1 MIKIL
6 IFIAIAL
13 VASGASVA
21 FYFVGRRAGKFEFER
36 YLRKNPKPLGEEEF
50 FGISKE
56 IDRRIG
62 TLQKWI
68 SVRKGTKDDVSG
80 ACLEL
85 MRLYDLRQYLSL
97 AEMRDRAAAR
107 LYARDFLD
115 KRRDEIYDLYDEL
128 FGLGAQAERA
138 VERVQRQNSAGQ
150 PAQEELQTET
160 SGAAT
165 ETSSTVEIITLN
177 PAPQTTAPAPVE
189 NTTTAPA
196 TARGGK

>member
-6 IFIAIAL
+6 IFIAIAV

-21 FYFVGRRAGKFEFER
+21 FYFVGRRAGKFEFAR

-128 FGLGAQAERA
+128 FGLGARAERA

-150 PAQEELQTET
+150 TAQEELQTEA

-165 ETSSTVEIITLN
+165 ETSSTVGNATPN
-177 PAPQTTAPAPVE
+177 PAPQTTAPATVE
-189 NTTTAPA
+189 NTMTAPA
-196 TARGGK
+196 PNGGK